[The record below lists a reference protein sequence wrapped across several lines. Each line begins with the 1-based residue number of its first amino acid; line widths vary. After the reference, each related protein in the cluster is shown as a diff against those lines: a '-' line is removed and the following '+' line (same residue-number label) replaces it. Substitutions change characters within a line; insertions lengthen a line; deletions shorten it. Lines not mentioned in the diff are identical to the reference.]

1 MRFELRSSVSSAS
14 ANDKKGRE
22 MRRLMHMYHTLTVV
36 SVGLLALVIPI
47 GALAN
52 DGGPNGS

>member
-1 MRFELRSSVSSAS
+1 
-14 ANDKKGRE
+14 

-47 GALAN
+47 VAMAN